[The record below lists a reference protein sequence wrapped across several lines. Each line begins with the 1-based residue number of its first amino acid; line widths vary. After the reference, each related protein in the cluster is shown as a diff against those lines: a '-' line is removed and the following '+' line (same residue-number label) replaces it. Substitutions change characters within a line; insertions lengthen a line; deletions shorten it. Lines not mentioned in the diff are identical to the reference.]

1 MMLGRRRTAGTVVDD
16 DRDVIVEHGPS
27 LAKGPALIAGSLLVA
42 FGLAGLLKN
51 NDFPAFSASFPDG
64 TAQGT
69 NFLGF
74 EVNGWTDFFC
84 ITAGALLLFGAAQ
97 HHLAK
102 MMSLIVGLAL
112 GACAVIAVIDGQDV
126 LGLAAA
132 NFWTK
137 LGWAVAAAVLLINS
151 LMPRRSRERVV
162 GDGVATTRAAPV
174 AARDR
179 TVAGDGGAVV
189 EEPVA
194 RRRRFGRP
202 VRDEEPVA
210 ARTAPATTADD
221 RTTVVERDTPR

>member
-1 MMLGRRRTAGTVVDD
+1 MLGRRRTADTVEDE
-16 DRDVIVEHGPS
+16 RDVIVEHGPS

-42 FGLAGLLKN
+42 FGLAALLKN
-51 NDFPAFSASFPDG
+51 NDFPSFSASFPD
-64 TAQGT
+64 AEQQGT

-74 EVNGWTDFFC
+74 EVNGWTGFFC

-137 LGWAVAAAVLLINS
+137 VGWAIAAGVLVINS
-151 LMPRRSRERVV
+151 LMPRRRRERVV
-162 GDGVATTRAAPV
+162 TDGATATTGE
-174 AARDR
+174 R
-179 TVAGDGGAVV
+179 TVVD
-189 EEPVA
+189 EPVT

-202 VRDEEPVA
+202 AATEPEEPVA
-210 ARTAPATTADD
+210 TPAPDAE
-221 RTTVVERDTPR
+221 RTTVVERDPAR

>member
-1 MMLGRRRTAGTVVDD
+1 MLGRRRTADTVDD

-42 FGLAGLLKN
+42 FGLAALLKN
-51 NDFPAFSASFPDG
+51 NDFPSFSASFAD
-64 TAQGT
+64 AEQQGT

-74 EVNGWTDFFC
+74 EVNGWTAFFC

-112 GACAVIAVIDGQDV
+112 GACAVIAAIDGQDV

-137 LGWAVAAAVLLINS
+137 VGWAIAAGVLVVNS
-151 LMPRRSRERVV
+151 LMPRRRRERVV
-162 GDGVATTRAAPV
+162 TEDAVTTTRE
-174 AARDR
+174 R
-179 TVAGDGGAVV
+179 TVVD
-189 EEPVA
+189 EPA
-194 RRRRFGRP
+194 ATSDRFGRP
-202 VRDEEPVA
+202 G
-210 ARTAPATTADD
+210 ATTGGEPAAADTE
-221 RTTVVERDTPR
+221 RTTVVERDPAR

>member
-1 MMLGRRRTAGTVVDD
+1 MLGRRRTADTVDD
-16 DRDVIVEHGPS
+16 ERDVIVEHGPS

-42 FGLAGLLKN
+42 FGLAALLKN
-51 NDFPAFSASFPDG
+51 NDFPSFSASFPD
-64 TAQGT
+64 AEPQGT

-74 EVNGWTDFFC
+74 EVNGWTAFFC
-84 ITAGALLLFGAAQ
+84 ITGGALLLFGAAQ

-137 LGWAVAAAVLLINS
+137 VGWAIAAAVLLLNS
-151 LMPRRSRERVV
+151 LMPRRRRERVV
-162 GDGVATTRAAPV
+162 ADDAVAAPGE
-174 AARDR
+174 R
-179 TVAGDGGAVV
+179 AVV
-189 EEPVA
+189 DEPVA

-202 VRDEEPVA
+202 AAAAADEPVA
-210 ARTAPATTADD
+210 TPATDD
-221 RTTVVERDTPR
+221 ERTTVVERDPAR